1 MDTPIEL
8 LTQALLGEL
17 PEERK
22 RCFEAWLQESEEHRL
37 LWERFRQQGYFENT
51 LSELHAV
58 DAEGAF
64 REFLRNRKRIR
75 IRRVI
80 KYAAVLLP
88 FAFLLGWAARQTFRI
103 TETVNLPAEEQ
114 IAHGKIKAQL
124 FLSNGTKCDLG
135 ENDCL
140 LNEGQVNVVA
150 SGGKLQYENKAGE
163 LEEEVKYNV
172 LVVPRGGEYTLALSD
187 GTVVN
192 LNSES
197 ELKYP
202 VLFTGDTRTV
212 RVSGEAYFEVA
223 EDAAHPFIVET
234 AGVKIKVLGTG
245 FNVMAYP
252 GDAESA
258 VTLVHGK
265 VGIQTDRQQLVL
277 QPDEQYVYQSETHRG
292 TVRQVDATQ
301 YISWKEGILNFDK
314 MPLDELARKLS
325 RWYDVEFFFTSEQL
339 KQLKFSGAFKKY
351 NDLHYVLNIIEELT
365 DVQFA
370 VNNRTVIVNRK

>member
-22 RCFEAWLQESEEHRL
+22 RCFEAWLQESEDHRL

-58 DAEGAF
+58 DAERAF

-75 IRRVI
+75 MRRII

-88 FAFLLGWAARQTFRI
+88 FVFLLGWAARQTFR
-103 TETVNLPAEEQ
+103 TDETVNLPAEEQ

-150 SGGKLQYENKAGE
+150 SGGKLQYENNAGE

-172 LVVPRGGEYTLALSD
+172 LVVPRGEYTLVLSD
-187 GTVVN
+187 GTIVN

-212 RVSGEAYFEVA
+212 WVSGEAYFEVA
-223 EDAAHPFIVET
+223 EDAAHPFMVET

-292 TVRQVDATQ
+292 TVRKVDVTQ

-370 VNNRTVIVNRK
+370 VNNRTVIVNKK

>member
-22 RCFEAWLQESEEHRL
+22 RCFEAWLQESEDHRL

-58 DAEGAF
+58 DAERAF

-75 IRRVI
+75 MRRII

-88 FAFLLGWAARQTFRI
+88 FVFLLGWAARQTFR
-103 TETVNLPAEEQ
+103 TDETVNLPAEEQ

-150 SGGKLQYENKAGE
+150 SGGKLQYENNAGE

-172 LVVPRGGEYTLALSD
+172 LVVPRGGEYTLVLSD
-187 GTVVN
+187 GTIVN

-212 RVSGEAYFEVA
+212 WVSGEAYFEVA
-223 EDAAHPFIVET
+223 EDAAHPFMVET

-292 TVRQVDATQ
+292 TVRKVDVTQ

-325 RWYDVEFFFTSEQL
+325 RWYDVEFFFAKPDLKEAHFSLDIQRYENIATILSKLEKTGRVRFRVSGKTVVIEQ
-339 KQLKFSGAFKKY
+339 
-351 NDLHYVLNIIEELT
+351 
-365 DVQFA
+365 
-370 VNNRTVIVNRK
+370 

>member
-1 MDTPIEL
+1 M
-8 LTQALLGEL
+8 
-17 PEERK
+17 
-22 RCFEAWLQESEEHRL
+22 
-37 LWERFRQQGYFENT
+37 
-51 LSELHAV
+51 
-58 DAEGAF
+58 
-64 REFLRNRKRIR
+64 
-75 IRRVI
+75 
-80 KYAAVLLP
+80 
-88 FAFLLGWAARQTFRI
+88 
-103 TETVNLPAEEQ
+103 
-114 IAHGKIKAQL
+114 
-124 FLSNGTKCDLG
+124 
-135 ENDCL
+135 
-140 LNEGQVNVVA
+140 
-150 SGGKLQYENKAGE
+150 
-163 LEEEVKYNV
+163 
-172 LVVPRGGEYTLALSD
+172 SD

-325 RWYDVEFFFTSEQL
+325 RWYDVEFFFAKPDLKEAHFSLDIQRYENIATILSKLEKTGRVRFRVSGKTVVIEQ
-339 KQLKFSGAFKKY
+339 
-351 NDLHYVLNIIEELT
+351 
-365 DVQFA
+365 
-370 VNNRTVIVNRK
+370 

>member
-103 TETVNLPAEEQ
+103 NETVNLPAEEQ

-172 LVVPRGGEYTLALSD
+172 LVVPRGGGIHVGFERW
-187 GTVVN
+187 N
-192 LNSES
+192 CRES
-197 ELKYP
+197 EFRIGTEISCIVYRRYP
-202 VLFTGDTRTV
+202 
-212 RVSGEAYFEVA
+212 
-223 EDAAHPFIVET
+223 HC
-234 AGVKIKVLGTG
+234 
-245 FNVMAYP
+245 P
-252 GDAESA
+252 G
-258 VTLVHGK
+258 
-265 VGIQTDRQQLVL
+265 
-277 QPDEQYVYQSETHRG
+277 
-292 TVRQVDATQ
+292 
-301 YISWKEGILNFDK
+301 
-314 MPLDELARKLS
+314 
-325 RWYDVEFFFTSEQL
+325 
-339 KQLKFSGAFKKY
+339 
-351 NDLHYVLNIIEELT
+351 
-365 DVQFA
+365 
-370 VNNRTVIVNRK
+370 

>member
-22 RCFEAWLQESEEHRL
+22 RCFEAWLQESEDHRL

-58 DAEGAF
+58 DAERAF

-75 IRRVI
+75 MRRII

-88 FAFLLGWAARQTFRI
+88 FVFLLGWAARQTFR
-103 TETVNLPAEEQ
+103 TDETVNLPAEEQ

-150 SGGKLQYENKAGE
+150 SGGKLQYENNAGE

-172 LVVPRGGEYTLALSD
+172 LVVPRGGEYTLVLSD
-187 GTVVN
+187 GTIVN

-212 RVSGEAYFEVA
+212 WVSGEAYFEVA
-223 EDAAHPFIVET
+223 EDAAHPFMVET

-292 TVRQVDATQ
+292 TVRKVDVTQ

-325 RWYDVEFFFTSEQL
+325 RWYDVHIFYLNPAVKKLHFTAWFRRNSSLEEVIDILKKTQKINVELKGKTVTVREF
-339 KQLKFSGAFKKY
+339 
-351 NDLHYVLNIIEELT
+351 
-365 DVQFA
+365 
-370 VNNRTVIVNRK
+370 

>member
-1 MDTPIEL
+1 M
-8 LTQALLGEL
+8 
-17 PEERK
+17 
-22 RCFEAWLQESEEHRL
+22 
-37 LWERFRQQGYFENT
+37 
-51 LSELHAV
+51 AV
-58 DAEGAF
+58 
-64 REFLRNRKRIR
+64 
-75 IRRVI
+75 
-80 KYAAVLLP
+80 
-88 FAFLLGWAARQTFRI
+88 
-103 TETVNLPAEEQ
+103 
-114 IAHGKIKAQL
+114 
-124 FLSNGTKCDLG
+124 C
-135 ENDCL
+135 
-140 LNEGQVNVVA
+140 
-150 SGGKLQYENKAGE
+150 AG
-163 LEEEVKYNV
+163 L
-172 LVVPRGGEYTLALSD
+172 
-187 GTVVN
+187 
-192 LNSES
+192 
-197 ELKYP
+197 
-202 VLFTGDTRTV
+202 
-212 RVSGEAYFEVA
+212 
-223 EDAAHPFIVET
+223 PFIVET

-301 YISWKEGILNFDK
+301 YISCKEGILNFDK

>member
-1 MDTPIEL
+1 M
-8 LTQALLGEL
+8 
-17 PEERK
+17 
-22 RCFEAWLQESEEHRL
+22 
-37 LWERFRQQGYFENT
+37 
-51 LSELHAV
+51 

-103 TETVNLPAEEQ
+103 NETVNLPAEEQ

-172 LVVPRGGEYTLALSD
+172 LVVPRGEGYTLALSD

-197 ELKYP
+197 ELK
-202 VLFTGDTRTV
+202 
-212 RVSGEAYFEVA
+212 
-223 EDAAHPFIVET
+223 
-234 AGVKIKVLGTG
+234 
-245 FNVMAYP
+245 
-252 GDAESA
+252 
-258 VTLVHGK
+258 
-265 VGIQTDRQQLVL
+265 
-277 QPDEQYVYQSETHRG
+277 
-292 TVRQVDATQ
+292 
-301 YISWKEGILNFDK
+301 
-314 MPLDELARKLS
+314 
-325 RWYDVEFFFTSEQL
+325 
-339 KQLKFSGAFKKY
+339 
-351 NDLHYVLNIIEELT
+351 
-365 DVQFA
+365 
-370 VNNRTVIVNRK
+370 

>member
-1 MDTPIEL
+1 MDTPVEL

-17 PEERK
+17 SEERK
-22 RCFEAWLQESEEHRL
+22 RCFEAWLQESEDHRL
-37 LWERFRQQGYFENT
+37 LWEKFRQKGYFENT

-58 DAEGAF
+58 DAEGAY
-64 REFLRNRKRIR
+64 REFLRNRKRY
-75 IRRVI
+75 RVRKLM
-80 KYAAVLLP
+80 KYAAILLP
-88 FAFLLGWAARQTFRI
+88 FAFLMGWAARQAFR
-103 TETVNLPAEEQ
+103 TNETVNLPVVEQ
-114 IAHGKIKAQL
+114 ITHGKVKAQL
-124 FLSNGTKCDLG
+124 FLSDGTKCNLG
-135 ENDCL
+135 ESDCQ
-140 LNEGQVNVVA
+140 LNEGQVNVVV

-163 LEEEVKYNV
+163 AEEEMKYNV

-187 GTVVN
+187 GTIVN
-192 LNSES
+192 LNSGS

-234 AGVKIKVLGTG
+234 RGIEVKVLGTG

-252 GDAESA
+252 DDEESA

-265 VGIQTDRQQLVL
+265 VGIQTDRQQLIL
-277 QPDEQYVYQSETHRG
+277 QPDEQYVYQLTTQQG
-292 TVRQVDATQ
+292 TVRKVDASQ
-301 YISWKEGILNFDK
+301 YVSWREGILNFDQ
-314 MPLDELARKLS
+314 MPLDELARKLG
-325 RWYDVEFFFTSEQL
+325 RWYDVEFFFASEQL

-351 NDLHYVLNIIEELT
+351 NDLYYVLNLIEELT
-365 DVQFA
+365 DVRFA

>member
-22 RCFEAWLQESEEHRL
+22 RCFEAWLQESEDHRL

-58 DAEGAF
+58 DAERAF

-75 IRRVI
+75 MRRII

-88 FAFLLGWAARQTFRI
+88 FVFLLGWAARQTFR
-103 TETVNLPAEEQ
+103 TDETVNLPAEEQ

-140 LNEGQVNVVA
+140 LNEGQVA
-150 SGGKLQYENKAGE
+150 SGGKLQYENNAGE

-172 LVVPRGGEYTLALSD
+172 LVVPRGGEYTLVLSD
-187 GTVVN
+187 GTIVN

-212 RVSGEAYFEVA
+212 WVSGEAYFEVA
-223 EDAAHPFIVET
+223 EDAAHPFMVET

-292 TVRQVDATQ
+292 TVRKVDVTQ

-370 VNNRTVIVNRK
+370 VNNRTVIVNKK

>member
-37 LWERFRQQGYFENT
+37 LWEKFRQQGYFENT

-58 DAEGAF
+58 DAEKAF
-64 REFLRNRKRIR
+64 REFLRNRKRKR
-75 IRRVI
+75 MHRLI

-88 FAFLLGWAARQTFRI
+88 FAFLLGWAARQTFRPD
-103 TETVNLPAEEQ
+103 ETVNLPAGEQ
-114 IAHGKIKAQL
+114 IVHGKIKAQL
-124 FLSNGTKCDLG
+124 VLSNGKKYDLG
-135 ENDCL
+135 ENDRL

-150 SGGKLQYENKAGE
+150 SGGKLQYENNAGE
-163 LEEEVKYNV
+163 LEEEIRYNV

-187 GTVVN
+187 GTIVN

-234 AGVKIKVLGTG
+234 AGVKIEVLGTG

-277 QPDEQYVYQSETHRG
+277 QPDEQYVYRSETHRG

-301 YISWKEGILNFDK
+301 YIGWKEGILNFDE
-314 MPLDELARKLS
+314 MPLDELVRKLG

-351 NDLHYVLNIIEELT
+351 DDLRYVCLLYAS
-365 DVQFA
+365 DA
-370 VNNRTVIVNRK
+370 ADD

>member
-1 MDTPIEL
+1 M
-8 LTQALLGEL
+8 
-17 PEERK
+17 
-22 RCFEAWLQESEEHRL
+22 
-37 LWERFRQQGYFENT
+37 
-51 LSELHAV
+51 
-58 DAEGAF
+58 
-64 REFLRNRKRIR
+64 
-75 IRRVI
+75 
-80 KYAAVLLP
+80 
-88 FAFLLGWAARQTFRI
+88 
-103 TETVNLPAEEQ
+103 
-114 IAHGKIKAQL
+114 
-124 FLSNGTKCDLG
+124 
-135 ENDCL
+135 
-140 LNEGQVNVVA
+140 NEGQVNVVA

-172 LVVPRGGEYTLALSD
+172 LIVPRGGEYTLALSD

>member
-103 TETVNLPAEEQ
+103 NETVNLPAEEQ

-172 LVVPRGGEYTLALSD
+172 LIVPRGGEYTLALSD

-212 RVSGEAYFEVA
+212 RVSGEAYFEVSKNK
-223 EDAAHPFIVET
+223 EKPFIVKTTKGDVE
-234 AGVKIKVLGTG
+234 VLGTK
-245 FNVMAYP
+245 FYISAYATT
-252 GDAESA
+252 DVFETS
-258 VTLVHGK
+258 LIEGK
-265 VGIQTDRQQLVL
+265 VKVHTAYEDMTLYPKDKAVLENGLLTRKQIDDMDTYRWRDGLYCFKNLSFDDVLKQFEIYYDIRFVKENPQIANPKLNGKFRLIDGVDYALRVL
-277 QPDEQYVYQSETHRG
+277 QREVGFSFRRDDEANVIY
-292 TVRQVDATQ
+292 
-301 YISWKEGILNFDK
+301 
-314 MPLDELARKLS
+314 
-325 RWYDVEFFFTSEQL
+325 L
-339 KQLKFSGAFKKY
+339 K
-351 NDLHYVLNIIEELT
+351 
-365 DVQFA
+365 
-370 VNNRTVIVNRK
+370 

>member
-1 MDTPIEL
+1 MNLDREL
-8 LTQALLGEL
+8 L
-17 PEERK
+17 
-22 RCFEAWLQESEEHRL
+22 F
-37 LWERFRQQGYFENT
+37 RFFN
-51 LSELHAV
+51 
-58 DAEGAF
+58 
-64 REFLRNRKRIR
+64 K
-75 IRRVI
+75 
-80 KYAAVLLP
+80 
-88 FAFLLGWAARQTFRI
+88 
-103 TETVNLPAEEQ
+103 ET
-114 IAHGKIKAQL
+114 
-124 FLSNGTKCDLG
+124 T
-135 ENDCL
+135 
-140 LNEGQVNVVA
+140 
-150 SGGKLQYENKAGE
+150 
-163 LEEEVKYNV
+163 LEEEKKIRLWIDECDEHRREFFRERQLFDAILLHGDPSYEKSRPRFYIPWHK
-172 LVVPRGGEYTLALSD
+172 VVATLSGIAAIVILTIITTTYFLQQSFRDEVMNTVTVPQGQRVHLTLSD
-187 GTVVN
+187 GTKVW
-192 LNSES
+192 LNAKTKME
-197 ELKYP
+197 YP
-202 VLFTGDTRTV
+202 QSFK
-212 RVSGEAYFEVA
+212 VSDQRIVKVDGEAYFEVA

>member
-103 TETVNLPAEEQ
+103 NETVNLPAEEQ

-223 EDAAHPFIVET
+223 EDAAHPFI
-234 AGVKIKVLGTG
+234 GSKDQGIGYRIQCHGLSRRCGICCDLGTWKG
-245 FNVMAYP
+245 RY
-252 GDAESA
+252 
-258 VTLVHGK
+258 
-265 VGIQTDRQQLVL
+265 TDRPATIGIAARRTICLSIGNPSGNRPASRCHSIYQLERRN
-277 QPDEQYVYQSETHRG
+277 P
-292 TVRQVDATQ
+292 
-301 YISWKEGILNFDK
+301 
-314 MPLDELARKLS
+314 
-325 RWYDVEFFFTSEQL
+325 EF
-339 KQLKFSGAFKKY
+339 
-351 NDLHYVLNIIEELT
+351 
-365 DVQFA
+365 
-370 VNNRTVIVNRK
+370 